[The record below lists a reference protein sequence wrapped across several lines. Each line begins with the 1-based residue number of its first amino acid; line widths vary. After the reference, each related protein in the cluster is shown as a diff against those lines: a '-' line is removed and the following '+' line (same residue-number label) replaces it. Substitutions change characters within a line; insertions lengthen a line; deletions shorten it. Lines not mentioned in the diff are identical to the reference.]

1 MTARQIVA
9 VGLRLFALWLC
20 LAAIQLF
27 WTARALQ
34 KMTAEWG
41 NPTLLGLSLVG
52 LSVAIAV
59 IVWIMS
65 GPLSRWL
72 VSGLG
77 KMENVRPSTV
87 DLLAVGCILMG
98 LWWLKEALFPLLR
111 LWINAVAFASE
122 SGESAFRWLGS
133 GGKLSVAI
141 EILQIVVAGFFVRGA
156 YPIARWLL
164 RQERTSLQPEQ
175 VADP

>member
-20 LAAIQLF
+20 LAAFELF
-27 WTARALQ
+27 WTAQALK

-41 NPTLLGLSLVG
+41 NPSLLGLSLVG
-52 LSVAIAV
+52 LFVAIAV
-59 IVWIMS
+59 VVWIMS

-77 KMENVRPSTV
+77 KMEDVRASTV
-87 DLLAVGCILMG
+87 DLLAIGCMLMG
-98 LWWLKEALFPLLR
+98 LWWFKEALLPLIR
-111 LWINAVAFASE
+111 LWINAVAFGSE
-122 SGESAFRWLGS
+122 SGESAFRWLGT
-133 GGKLSVAI
+133 GGKLSVAVD
-141 EILQIVVAGFFVRGA
+141 ILQIVIAGFFVRCA

-164 RQERTSLQPEQ
+164 RQERTSLQPGQ
-175 VADP
+175 SVDP

>member
-9 VGLRLFALWLC
+9 VGLRLFALWLFV
-20 LAAIQLF
+20 AAFQLF
-27 WTARALQ
+27 WAAQALN

-41 NPTLLGLSLVG
+41 SPPLLGLSLVG
-52 LSVAIAV
+52 LFVAIAAV
-59 IVWIMS
+59 VWIMS

-87 DLLAVGCILMG
+87 DLLAVGCMLMG
-98 LWWLKEALFPLLR
+98 LWWLKEALFPLIR

-122 SGESAFRWLGS
+122 SGESAFRWLGN
-133 GGKLSVAI
+133 GGKLSVAVNL
-141 EILQIVVAGFFVRGA
+141 LQIVVAGFFVRCA

-164 RQERTSLQPEQ
+164 RRERTSSRPEQ
-175 VADP
+175 AVDP

>member
-20 LAAIQLF
+20 LGAFEIF
-27 WTARALQ
+27 WTAQALR

-41 NPTLLGLSLVG
+41 SPSLLGLSLVG
-52 LSVAIAV
+52 LFVAIAV
-59 IVWIMS
+59 VVWIMS

-77 KMENVRPSTV
+77 KMEDVKPSTV
-87 DLLAVGCILMG
+87 DLLAIGCMLMG
-98 LWWLKEALFPLLR
+98 LWWLKEALLPLVK
-111 LWINAVAFASE
+111 LWINALSLAPE
-122 SGESAFRWLGS
+122 SGVSAFNWLQS
-133 GGKLSVAI
+133 SGKLSVAI
-141 EILQIVVAGFFVRGA
+141 DILQIVIAGFFVRCA

-164 RQERTSLQPEQ
+164 RRERSSPQPEQ
-175 VADP
+175 VDP

>member
-20 LAAIQLF
+20 LAAFQLF
-27 WTARALQ
+27 WTAQALK

-41 NPTLLGLSLVG
+41 DPSVLGLSLVG
-52 LSVAIAV
+52 LCVAIAAV
-59 IVWIMS
+59 VWVMS

-87 DLLAVGCILMG
+87 DLLAVGCMLMG
-98 LWWLKEALFPLLR
+98 LWWLKEALFPLIR

-122 SGESAFRWLGS
+122 SGESAFRWLGN
-133 GGKLSVAI
+133 GGKISVAV
-141 EILQIVVAGFFVRGA
+141 ELLQIAVAGFFVRCA

-164 RQERTSLQPEQ
+164 RQERTSSRSEQ
-175 VADP
+175 AVDP

>member
-20 LAAIQLF
+20 LAAFQLF
-27 WTARALQ
+27 WTAQALK

-41 NPTLLGLSLVG
+41 DPSVLGLSLVG
-52 LSVAIAV
+52 LCVAIAAV
-59 IVWIMS
+59 VWVMS

-77 KMENVRPSTV
+77 KMEKVRLSTV
-87 DLLAVGCILMG
+87 DLLAVGCMLMG
-98 LWWLKEALFPLLR
+98 LWWLKEALFPLIR

-122 SGESAFRWLGS
+122 SGESAFRWLGN
-133 GGKLSVAI
+133 GGKITVAV
-141 EILQIVVAGFFVRGA
+141 ELLQIVVAGFFVRCA
-156 YPIARWLL
+156 YPIACWLL
-164 RQERTSLQPEQ
+164 RQERMSSRPEQ
-175 VADP
+175 AVDP

>member
-20 LAAIQLF
+20 LAAFQIF
-27 WTARALQ
+27 WTAQAL
-34 KMTAEWG
+34 KRMTAEWG
-41 NPTLLGLSLVG
+41 NPSLLGLSLVG
-52 LSVAIAV
+52 LFVAIATV
-59 IVWIMS
+59 VWVMS

-77 KMENVRPSTV
+77 KMENVTPSTV
-87 DLLAVGCILMG
+87 DLLAVGCMLMG
-98 LWWLKEALFPLLR
+98 LWWLKEALLPLIR

-122 SGESAFRWLGS
+122 SGESAFRWLGD

-141 EILQIVVAGFFVRGA
+141 DILQIVIAGFFVRGA

-164 RQERTSLQPEQ
+164 RQERRSLPSEHA
-175 VADP
+175 VDP

>member
-20 LAAIQLF
+20 LAAFQLF
-27 WTARALQ
+27 WTAHALK

-41 NPTLLGLSLVG
+41 NPSLLGLSLVG
-52 LSVAIAV
+52 LFIAV
-59 IVWIMS
+59 AAIVWVMS

-77 KMENVRPSTV
+77 KMENVKPSTV
-87 DLLAVGCILMG
+87 DLLAVGCMLMG
-98 LWWLKEALFPLLR
+98 LWWLKEALLPLIR

-133 GGKLSVAI
+133 SGKLSVAVD
-141 EILQIVVAGFFVRGA
+141 ILQIVIAGFFVRGA

-164 RQERTSLQPEQ
+164 RQERTSLELES
-175 VADP
+175 VVDP

>member
-20 LAAIQLF
+20 LAAFQLF
-27 WTARALQ
+27 WTAHALK

-41 NPTLLGLSLVG
+41 NPSLLGLSLVG
-52 LSVAIAV
+52 LFIAV
-59 IVWIMS
+59 AAIVWVMS

-77 KMENVRPSTV
+77 KMENVKPSTV
-87 DLLAVGCILMG
+87 DLLAVGCMLMG
-98 LWWLKEALFPLLR
+98 LWWLKEALLPLIR

-122 SGESAFRWLGS
+122 SGESAFRSLAGCFARSARPWNWNRWSIRNVVPNVEALREDHHLASACLS
-133 GGKLSVAI
+133 GA
-141 EILQIVVAGFFVRGA
+141 
-156 YPIARWLL
+156 
-164 RQERTSLQPEQ
+164 
-175 VADP
+175 